1 MHPVWAMRE
10 WLDALEARTKK
21 FSVGI
26 VVLGNQLESAVLPRT
41 VIWQLVDAG
50 TSVGC
55 NHRAVRRARSDRELV
70 SKLAVVVEEA
80 DETAFWLEVVS
91 EVLAPERLPAP
102 VGALLE
108 EAKELRAIFSRSRKT
123 AAERLKLK
131 KSRKRK
137 AQQLTHPAPGS

>member
-1 MHPVWAMRE
+1 MHSMRFMRE

-50 TSVGC
+50 TSVGS

-70 SKLAVVVEEA
+70 SKLAVVDEEA
-80 DETAFWLEVVS
+80 DETVFWLEVIS
-91 EVLAPERLPAP
+91 EVLPPEKLPTP
-102 VGALLE
+102 VGGLLD
-108 EAKELRAIFSRSRKT
+108 EAKQLRAIFSRSRKT
-123 AAERLKLK
+123 AARRLNLK
-131 KSRKRK
+131 KSRQQK
-137 AQQLTHPAPGS
+137 ASSN